1 MILKNIRK
9 KYEDHHSVSYSD
21 AILEECVLLSERY
34 ITDRYLPDKAI
45 DIMDEVGSRIHI
57 KKASYPDEIK
67 EMEERMKK
75 FDEHKF
81 GLCVSCDSGLDD
93 RADFAPDPRFP
104 RGFALMC
111 NACVDY
117 YNKAGYVGCGYGPFS
132 NAAFQ

>member
-1 MILKNIRK
+1 MTTQHITT
-9 KYEDHHSVSYSD
+9 SYWTATAAATTATS
-21 AILEECVLLSERY
+21 
-34 ITDRYLPDKAI
+34 
-45 DIMDEVGSRIHI
+45 
-57 KKASYPDEIK
+57 ASAVETTKTHEPGFK
-67 EMEERMKK
+67 LTQEERMTK

-81 GLCVSCDSGLDD
+81 GLCVSCDAGLDD
-93 RADFAPDPRFP
+93 RADFTTDPRFP